1 MNGFGEIRPQLAGRS
16 APCWLDAPR
25 NFHDPCRT
33 NGLRRIFAAGYARRP
48 RPLSLKTNPLV
59 QIQLPY
65 WELRNERCTC
75 CDGQGALVFSTCP
88 TCGWVVLICGEV
100 GTVFEIRERHA
111 GSRLGCIAA
120 EDVCSQ
126 CAEKK
131 YSDFCNA
138 TADEILSLGFQPADY
153 R

>member
-1 MNGFGEIRPQLAGRS
+1 MVLVRSGLSWLAAQRRAGWTLRETS
-16 APCWLDAPR
+16 TIMPNKRAEKDLRCWL
-25 NFHDPCRT
+25 CS
-33 NGLRRIFAAGYARRP
+33 RP

-65 WELRNERCTC
+65 WELRNERWTC

-120 EDVCSQ
+120 EEVCSQ
-126 CAEKK
+126 CGEKK